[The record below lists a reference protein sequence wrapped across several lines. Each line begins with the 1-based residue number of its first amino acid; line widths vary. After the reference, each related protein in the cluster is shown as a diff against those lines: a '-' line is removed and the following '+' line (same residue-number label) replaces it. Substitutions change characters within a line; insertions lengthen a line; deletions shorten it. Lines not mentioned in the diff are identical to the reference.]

1 MMKTYNDLPSDA
13 GSNIIGQVTAQ
24 ANRLQQRL
32 ASVKHTVAIM
42 SGKGGVGKSALT
54 ANLAAALALKGN
66 TVGVV
71 DADING
77 PTLAKMMGVRNV
89 TLEYASTGVKPAVT
103 ALGTKLIS
111 MDLLLA
117 EDDAPVLWNAHSQ
130 KDAFTWRTTMEVGAL
145 REFIAD
151 TEWGDLDYLL
161 LDLPPGTDRLPNV
174 AELVPNL
181 DGVIVVTI
189 PSEVSQLIVKKSVTM
204 ARDILQIPIIGVV
217 ENMACYVC
225 QHCGEEEPSFLLR
238 RHLIR
243 RSNRLFLVEF
253 LLIRS
258 LHVVVTLESL
268 MLTNILMHPQV
279 RHSCKWLKRFRRFSS
294 VVQFTKLWTG
304 RIIFRLLF
312 QRSKD
317 FLRVSDT
324 TELGEK

>member
-1 MMKTYNDLPSDA
+1 MKTYNELPSDA

-42 SGKGGVGKSALT
+42 SGKGGVGKSSLT
-54 ANLAAALALKGN
+54 ANLATALTLNGN
-66 TVGVV
+66 AVGVV

-77 PTLAKMMGVRNV
+77 PTLAKMMGVRNA
-89 TLEYASTGVKPAVT
+89 TLEYTSMGVKPAVT

-130 KDAFTWRTTMEVGAL
+130 KDAFTWRATMEVGAL

-174 AELVPNL
+174 AELIPNL
-181 DGVIVVTI
+181 GGVVVVTI

-204 ARDILQIPIIGVV
+204 AKDILNVPIIGVV
-217 ENMACYVC
+217 ENMAFYVC
-225 QHCGEEEPSFLLR
+225 QHCGEEEPLFSAEETLNKAFQQTILGSIPFDPQLSR
-238 RHLIR
+238 ANDNGTLYLDE
-243 RSNRLFLVEF
+243 RLGTPA
-253 LLIRS
+253 S
-258 LHVVVTLESL
+258 KAL
-268 MLTNILMHPQV
+268 MQV
-279 RHSCKWLKRFRRFSS
+279 A
-294 VVQFTKLWTG
+294 
-304 RIIFRLLF
+304 
-312 QRSKD
+312 
-317 FLRVSDT
+317 
-324 TELGEK
+324 EKIQAFFEN